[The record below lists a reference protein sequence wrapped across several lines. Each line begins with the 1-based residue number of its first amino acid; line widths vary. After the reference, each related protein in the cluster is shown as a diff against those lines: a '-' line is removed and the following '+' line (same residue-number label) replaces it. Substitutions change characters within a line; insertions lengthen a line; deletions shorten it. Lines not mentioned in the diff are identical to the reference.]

1 MTIQEPTQK
10 IPSPIGESVLRI
22 DAQEKVTGATI
33 YTDDEQFGPGL
44 LFARVK
50 RSPHPHALIKSI
62 DVTKA
67 EALPGVKVVV
77 TGEDFD
83 GYLGL
88 YLQDR
93 YIFCR
98 ERVRYV
104 GDPVAGVAAI
114 NEEIAEQA
122 VDLIEVQYEV
132 LEPVLDPEFGAD
144 PEAPVIHPGLGDYV
158 VAPFIHPQPNTN
170 ISNHFKVRK
179 GDVEAAWKE
188 CAAIVERSYR
198 VPHIQHVPIEPHVA
212 IARADQ
218 DGKVTLWS
226 STQSPFAQRNLLA
239 KALGLSQSDVRVI
252 GLAVGGGFGA
262 KAGVTMEAQV
272 VAIATKVK
280 GVPVKFRLTREEEFY
295 TAFVRQGLSMHMK
308 MGCDQDGKLLAKETQ
323 YYWDAGAYTEYGV
336 NVARAGGYSGTGP
349 YSIPNLKLDSICVYT
364 NHPVGGPMRGFGHPE
379 IHAGIEQ
386 VVDEL
391 AHEIG
396 IDPVEFR
403 RLNCI
408 KGGDILPTGGVM
420 HPTGLAECIDKAA
433 KAINWGKKAPP
444 SAPNKRRG
452 KGIAIMW
459 KAPAMP
465 PNAGSSAWV
474 ELAEDGQFNRWRR
487 RPGYR
492 ARRLYRRGPNGS
504 RCSGGT
510 V

>member
-10 IPSPIGESVLRI
+10 IPSPVGESMLRI
-22 DAQEKVTGATI
+22 DAREKVTGATI

-62 DVTKA
+62 DVSKA

-93 YIFCR
+93 FIFCR
-98 ERVRYV
+98 DRVRYV

-122 VDLIEVQYEV
+122 VDLIEVEYEV

-179 GDVEAAWKE
+179 GDIEKAWEA
-188 CAAIVERSYR
+188 CAAVVERSYR

-212 IARADQ
+212 IAQADQ

-252 GLAVGGGFGA
+252 GLAVGGG
-262 KAGVTMEAQV
+262 
-272 VAIATKVK
+272 
-280 GVPVKFRLTREEEFY
+280 
-295 TAFVRQGLSMHMK
+295 
-308 MGCDQDGKLLAKETQ
+308 LAP
-323 YYWDAGAYTEYGV
+323 
-336 NVARAGGYSGTGP
+336 R
-349 YSIPNLKLDSICVYT
+349 
-364 NHPVGGPMRGFGHPE
+364 
-379 IHAGIEQ
+379 
-386 VVDEL
+386 
-391 AHEIG
+391 
-396 IDPVEFR
+396 
-403 RLNCI
+403 
-408 KGGDILPTGGVM
+408 
-420 HPTGLAECIDKAA
+420 
-433 KAINWGKKAPP
+433 
-444 SAPNKRRG
+444 
-452 KGIAIMW
+452 
-459 KAPAMP
+459 PA
-465 PNAGSSAWV
+465 
-474 ELAEDGQFNRWRR
+474 
-487 RPGYR
+487 
-492 ARRLYRRGPNGS
+492 
-504 RCSGGT
+504 
-510 V
+510 